1 MFTPEQVAQ
10 VQKANEF
17 IKSNLPMVK
26 AVHPTFEKKRLVC
39 LIKMKDLDCE
49 VAERVKKEIH
59 KDRTFLYVKFLKD
72 FSIECSYN
80 KIDFT
85 KLPKS
90 EPCGSYFVTDSMLNV
105 TEIEDEETDVATLK
119 KGFNAVIQQLNAID
133 QIINSPDL
141 VHFKTEIDNTYE
153 EERKLK
159 AQLKALDEKR
169 TLLYRKKKDCYKKVW
184 TIYTFLVW
192 YDEFFVK
199 I

>member
-17 IKSNLPMVK
+17 IKSNLPQVK
-26 AVHPTFEKKRLVC
+26 TVHPTFEKKRLVC

-49 VAERVKKEIH
+49 VVSKLKDQIH

-80 KIDFT
+80 KIDFA
-85 KLPKS
+85 KLPKA
-90 EPCGSYFVTDSMLNV
+90 EPVGYFVTDSMFIK
-105 TEIEDEETDVATLK
+105 TAIDDEETDVATLK
-119 KGFNAVIQQLNAID
+119 KGFNAVIQELIAVD

-141 VHFKTEIDNTYE
+141 VHFKTEIDSTYE

-169 TLLYRKKKDCYKKVW
+169 TLLYRKKNDCYKK
-184 TIYTFLVW
+184 IISMAEDF
-192 YDEFFVK
+192 
-199 I
+199 

>member
-17 IKSNLPMVK
+17 IKSNLPQVK
-26 AVHPTFEKKRLVC
+26 TVHPTFEKKRLVC
-39 LIKMKDLDCE
+39 LIKLKDLDCE
-49 VAERVKKEIH
+49 VVERVKKGIH

-80 KIDFT
+80 KIDFA

-90 EPCGSYFVTDSMLNV
+90 EPCGSYFVTDSMMNV
-105 TEIEDEETDVATLK
+105 TEVENEKTDVATLK
-119 KGFNAVIQQLNAID
+119 KGFNAVIQELNVID

-141 VHFKTEIDNTYE
+141 VHFKTEIDSTYE

-159 AQLKALDEKR
+159 AHIKELREKR
-169 TLLYRKKKDCYKKVW
+169 ILLLRKKNDCYKK
-184 TIYTFLVW
+184 IISMAEDF
-192 YDEFFVK
+192 
-199 I
+199 